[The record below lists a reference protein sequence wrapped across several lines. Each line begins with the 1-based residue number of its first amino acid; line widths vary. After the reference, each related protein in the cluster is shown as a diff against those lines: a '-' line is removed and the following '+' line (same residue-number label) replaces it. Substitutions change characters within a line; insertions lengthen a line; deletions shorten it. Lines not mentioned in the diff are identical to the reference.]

1 MFHVSLRYPAT
12 FTRNMPI
19 KTGSKLPELL
29 LLDIALKSW
38 PKEFQYFPQAIL
50 QSNRNGWTSITSSSY
65 VGKPRLH
72 LIKSLTNLPA
82 ETTLF
87 YMHYFV
93 LLLSIMEQTLCVPHP
108 SPLYWLVLSTPS
120 GCWKERLIHTAFS
133 EALPVTD
140 RTNSLPAPPAGR
152 LHPDPP
158 GG

>member
-12 FTRNMPI
+12 FTRNMTI
-19 KTGSKLPELL
+19 KTGSKLLELI
-29 LLDIALKSW
+29 LLDTALKSW

-65 VGKPRLH
+65 VGKPRLPF
-72 LIKSLTNLPA
+72 IKSLTNLPA

-108 SPLYWLVLSTPS
+108 SPLYWCALNAQWVL
-120 GCWKERLIHTAFS
+120 ERKAYTHSFLWSLA
-133 EALPVTD
+133 VTD
-140 RTNSLPAPPAGR
+140 RTNSLPAPPAAR